1 MCVLVLRLNCNF
13 CRLVVAMISWSC
25 KKVHRNFQVGNILHV
40 ATFLK
45 VKVFPDCFIA
55 CLKIFAAYFMHP
67 KSLTIFWQPYIYSH
81 TIKPLHKQNTCSVVA
96 TFSKLMLM
104 CGLTFSNPTFV
115 SMCTLLLFYCPTKWR
130 WVCGK
135 SYTFEYNIRTMPTQ
149 PQWLYGGCMELNN
162 CNNLLMNVSCWF
174 AHFLI
179 VC

>member
-1 MCVLVLRLNCNF
+1 MWPDIFSADLTQPCVICVCLVCVLVLRLNCNF
-13 CRLVVAMISWSC
+13 CRVVVATISWSC

-104 CGLTFSNPTFV
+104 CSLTFSNPTLCPCV
-115 SMCTLLLFYCPTKWR
+115 RYCYSTALQS
-130 WVCGK
+130 GG
-135 SYTFEYNIRTMPTQ
+135 EYAENHIRTTPTQ
-149 PQWLYGGCMELNN
+149 P
-162 CNNLLMNVSCWF
+162 
-174 AHFLI
+174 
-179 VC
+179 